1 MAAPE
6 MQFIAREVESLFRA
20 HYSKLV
26 WYAQTLL
33 TRNAQTSDPGRA
45 EEAVQ
50 EAFAIA
56 WSKWEDL
63 FASPNPAGW
72 AARLLQAQAALSHQ
86 PFQPPP
92 GADLELEGLV
102 SQEELELLKRLYLEG
117 MTYEELAAEENLNQ
131 NTLAARVRRIK
142 LRFQK
147 IYREIENFS
156 DPPCKKSDT
165 ARHKEKRGGSKL

>member
-1 MAAPE
+1 MD
-6 MQFIAREVESLFRA
+6 I
-20 HYSKLV
+20 
-26 WYAQTLL
+26 LL
-33 TRNAQTSDPGRA
+33 HHGDHERNAQGFLQRA
-45 EEAVQ
+45 DGARESIQQAMIRLSVPQGSFALDKNLGSRLHTLPNAPKERQEELALEYAQ
-50 EAFAIA
+50 EALL
-56 WSKWEDL
+56 DL
-63 FASPNPAGW
+63 PAV
-72 AARLLQAQAALSHQ
+72 RV
-86 PFQPPP
+86 
-92 GADLELEGLV
+92 V
-102 SQEELELLKRLYLEG
+102 SVKRQGGEELELLKRLYLEG